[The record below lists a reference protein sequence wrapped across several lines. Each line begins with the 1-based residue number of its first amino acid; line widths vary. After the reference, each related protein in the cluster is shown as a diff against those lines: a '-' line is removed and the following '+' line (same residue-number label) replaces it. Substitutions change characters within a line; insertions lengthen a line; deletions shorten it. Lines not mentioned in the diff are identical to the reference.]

1 MTRSVAVRVLGVA
14 AVSAAVAC
22 TGGDRRT
29 PQVDTSAGRVGVID
43 SAPASVATGV
53 AAMLTDENV
62 FALLDTAYS
71 AMIAT
76 DRLAQSKT
84 QGAVNDFATKAVSEN
99 AVTRSGIKSTADRL
113 NIAPV
118 LPDRDVI
125 GDQAEAM
132 RDMQSRTGADF
143 NRAYLDRAIKVRKE
157 LIDEIDDALESG
169 GVRQEPVRKF
179 LSDVRVSLDTGRK
192 AAEDLRSKQG

>member
-1 MTRSVAVRVLGVA
+1 MIVA
-14 AVSAAVAC
+14 AAWAVAAC
-22 TGGDRRT
+22 GGDRRT
-29 PQVDTSAGRVGVID
+29 PNVDTSAGKVGIID
-43 SAPASVATGV
+43 SAPASVATSV
-53 AAMLTDENV
+53 AAILTDENV

-76 DRLAQSKT
+76 DQLAQKKT
-84 QGAVNDFATKAVSEN
+84 TGAVNDFAAKAVSEN
-99 AVTRSGIKSTADRL
+99 AVTRSGIRSTAERL

-132 RDMQSRTGADF
+132 RDLQAKTGVDF
-143 NRAYLDRAIKVRKE
+143 NRAYLDRVIQVRKD
-157 LIDEIDDALESG
+157 LMDEIDDALEDG

-179 LSDVRVSLDTGRK
+179 LSDVRVSLDAERR

>member
-1 MTRSVAVRVLGVA
+1 MPYSVNVRALGFLAMTSAV
-14 AVSAAVAC
+14 VAC
-22 TGGDRRT
+22 GGDRRT
-29 PQVDTSAGRVGVID
+29 PKVVTSAGSVGVID
-43 SAPASVATGV
+43 SAPGAVAPTV
-53 AAMLTDENV
+53 SAVLTDENV
-62 FALLDTAYS
+62 FAVLDTAFS

-76 DRLAQSKT
+76 DRLAQRKT
-84 QGAVNDFATKAVSEN
+84 TGAVNDFASKAVSEN
-99 AVTRSGIKSTADRL
+99 AVTKSGIKATADRL

-125 GDQAEAM
+125 RDQPETM
-132 RDMQSRTGADF
+132 RDLESRSGADF
-143 NRAYLDRAIKVRKE
+143 NRAYLDLAIKVRKE

-179 LSDVRVSLDTGRK
+179 LSDVRVNLDSERK